1 MRNLNLLY
9 FVLIFFLIESCS
21 NSNLIKVHEFSS
33 GWKNSEVVSFDF
45 EIVDTLKKHDLKIFL
60 RHNKNYEFSNIFMVT
75 ELSYNNEVVTDTL
88 EFVLSEKS
96 GKWLGDKKL
105 SVVEH
110 FLPFKKNL
118 KLKKEIPYNLK
129 IRNSMRF
136 NNEISPIQSLENVL
150 DLGLIIETS
159 N

>member
-1 MRNLNLLY
+1 
-9 FVLIFFLIESCS
+9 
-21 NSNLIKVHEFSS
+21 
-33 GWKNSEVVSFDF
+33 
-45 EIVDTLKKHDLKIFL
+45 
-60 RHNKNYEFSNIFMVT
+60 MVT

-88 EFVLSEKS
+88 EFMLSEKS

-105 SVVEH
+105 SVVER

-118 KLKKEIPYNLK
+118 KLKKEIPHNLK
-129 IRNSMRF
+129 IRNSMRL
-136 NNEISPIQSLENVL
+136 NNEISPIQNLENVL